1 MKYFVIKIL
10 KSLFVTV
17 FLHFRPP
24 PRHGSLRLMAATQQE
39 AL

>member
-17 FLHFRPP
+17 FLHLLPLCL
-24 PRHGSLRLMAATQQE
+24 GLLRLMAATQQE
-39 AL
+39 VF